1 MGGSVN
7 RKDLDSIYPNPVD
20 PRSSNGLKK
29 TRRRTTLKL
38 VLRIIIDG
46 IIIALIIFLII
57 NWRSFKPYYDYLKGQ
72 AQHIISDFKN
82 TQTPTPAPISTAGW
96 QTFKNSKYCYEVSYP
111 DNWTYYPWEA
121 PITKA
126 SSEAFQETLAF
137 DLAANRD
144 NSGGDIRILTFKEDL
159 ESAVKDVKNATGLSN
174 TGPNKLVADET
185 ITLNNKRFRKLTY
198 SRFQTLPS
206 YFDRRDLL
214 YYYLTS
220 GQNYAYAI
228 TIPPFPSYSDID
240 QKMVLSFTV
249 TGC

>member
-1 MGGSVN
+1 MN
-7 RKDLDSIYPNPVD
+7 RKDLDSIYPNPQD
-20 PRSSNGLKK
+20 PRKSEGHKPRKKLRLTLRLLFRILLDGLI
-29 TRRRTTLKL
+29 
-38 VLRIIIDG
+38 VI
-46 IIIALIIFLII
+46 LIIFLII
-57 NWRSFKPYYDYLKGQ
+57 NWRSFRPYYDYLKGQ
-72 AQHIISDFKN
+72 AQHVIMDMKN
-82 TQTPTPAPISTAGW
+82 SQTPTPSPVSTTGW
-96 QTFKNSKYCYEVSYP
+96 QTLKNQKYCYEVSYP
-111 DNWTYYPWEA
+111 SNWIYYPWES

-126 SSEAFQETLAF
+126 STEAFQETLAF

-159 ESAVKDVKNATGLSN
+159 ESAVKDVKNATELSN

-206 YFDRRDLL
+206 YFDRSDLL

-220 GQNYAYAI
+220 SQNYSYAI
-228 TIPPFPSYSDID
+228 TIPPYPSYSDID